1 MKNVIAKMRSLYP
14 VSDETVEL
22 LKARVTPCRFP
33 KRYQLIKADEFCRSA
48 YFIEEG
54 MTRSF
59 WLVDGEEITTSFAGE
74 GSIVFSMDELYY
86 NKISFKPISSWRIGA
101 VSSIRTN
108 TAAYTVLTKTD

>member
-59 WLVDGEEITTSFAGE
+59 WGRWGGDYHLFCGRRKYCLQYG
-74 GSIVFSMDELYY
+74 
-86 NKISFKPISSWRIGA
+86 
-101 VSSIRTN
+101 
-108 TAAYTVLTKTD
+108 